1 MAPLRI
7 GDHVVEAVFF
17 SHPPNHL
24 DQGISNHLFVRT
36 TIKLSVPTHMILAVG
51 LELGQEDAQQRKSR
65 KRKGKE
71 ATKGTPTLVLSD
83 ASLSNVMDQLPDEE

>member
-1 MAPLRI
+1 
-7 GDHVVEAVFF
+7 
-17 SHPPNHL
+17 
-24 DQGISNHLFVRT
+24 
-36 TIKLSVPTHMILAVG
+36 MILAVG

-71 ATKGTPTLVLSD
+71 ATKGTPMLVLSD